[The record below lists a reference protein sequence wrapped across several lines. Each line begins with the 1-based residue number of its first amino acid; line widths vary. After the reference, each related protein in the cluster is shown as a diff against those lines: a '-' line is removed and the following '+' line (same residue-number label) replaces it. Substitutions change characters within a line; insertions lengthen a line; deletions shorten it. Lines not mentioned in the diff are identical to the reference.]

1 MKRLG
6 LSLLLLVLLAA
17 CQPVITGINAV
28 GAHGVTLEY
37 DDLDTV
43 ISAADTPLEDI
54 YAQLE
59 GENFQATD
67 PEDNCK
73 AVAHYVE
80 CYRES
85 LAAGES
91 WRIEVDYID
100 PALELYY
107 YADAR
112 FLVNGLPGRVQAE

>member
-6 LSLLLLVLLAA
+6 LSLLLILLTG
-17 CQPVITGINAV
+17 CVPLIRGINAV

-43 ISAADTPLEDI
+43 ISAAETPLDDI

-67 PEDNCK
+67 PEDNCQPK
-73 AVAHYVE
+73 GYYLE

-91 WRIEVDYID
+91 WRIEVDSID

-112 FLVNGLPGRVQAE
+112 FLVAGLPGRVQAE